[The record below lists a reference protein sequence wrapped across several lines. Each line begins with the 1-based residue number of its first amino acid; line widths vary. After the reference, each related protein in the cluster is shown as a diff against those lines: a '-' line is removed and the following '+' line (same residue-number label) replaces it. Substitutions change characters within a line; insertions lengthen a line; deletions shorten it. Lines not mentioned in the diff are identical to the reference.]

1 MACKAVQWQSL
12 GCLAAATVYPDF
24 LMLRITEIKLPLD
37 HAPEA
42 LQAALLKK
50 LDITAND
57 LVGFTIYR
65 RGFDAR
71 KKSDIQL
78 VYTLDAE
85 VKNEA
90 SLIQQFAADPRVN
103 PAPDMTYRYVV
114 QAPTELKTRPVV
126 IGMGPCGF
134 MAALLLE
141 IGRAHV

>member
-90 SLIQQFAADPRVN
+90 SLIQMIGRVGRN
-103 PAPDMTYRYVV
+103 IEM
-114 QAPTELKTRPVV
+114 PTGKGLFLCTRKTRD
-126 IGMGPCGF
+126 IERCIQ
-134 MAALLLE
+134 ALQRMNR
-141 IGRAHV
+141 GDSK